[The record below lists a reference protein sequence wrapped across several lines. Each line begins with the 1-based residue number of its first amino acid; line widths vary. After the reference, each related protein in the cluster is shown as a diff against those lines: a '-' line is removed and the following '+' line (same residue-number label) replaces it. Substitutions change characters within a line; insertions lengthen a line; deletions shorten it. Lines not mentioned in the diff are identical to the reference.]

1 MMPHADIAAHS
12 SIKMWLKSGMPSNPV
27 GSRPNRDGEWLPMGE
42 VARSWGAAE
51 WCRLIAVRCRF
62 GWLKWL

>member
-1 MMPHADIAAHS
+1 MMPHADIAAYS

-27 GSRPNRDGEWLPMGE
+27 GSRPNRDDEWLPMGE

-51 WCRLIAVRCRF
+51 
-62 GWLKWL
+62 